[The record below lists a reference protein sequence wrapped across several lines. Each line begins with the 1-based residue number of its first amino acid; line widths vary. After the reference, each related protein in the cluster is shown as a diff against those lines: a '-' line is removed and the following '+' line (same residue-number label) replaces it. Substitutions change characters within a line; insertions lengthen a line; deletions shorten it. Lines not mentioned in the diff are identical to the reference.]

1 MSPADQATVLI
12 DGHQVRL
19 SSLDKVIYPE
29 SGTTKGEILHYYV
42 SIAPVLLPQLALRPV
57 TRVRWPDGTAGPSFF
72 EKNLPAGAP
81 DWVSSVVLP
90 APGSQRDAETVRYPL
105 VDDLATLVW
114 LANLAALE
122 LHVPQWRL
130 APAYPTPSTSP
141 ITPAGRAANATAPT
155 ATQPLAAPPDRLVID
170 LDPGPPAGLAECA
183 RVALLVRPALIARGY
198 RAIVPVT
205 SGSKGLQLYARRA
218 WVEAGEPNEVGSTA
232 DDARE
237 VATELAREHPNLV
250 LAQMKRSLRPGKV
263 FLDWSQ
269 NHPVKTTICP
279 YSLRGKNPL
288 PWAAAPRRWDEIEA
302 GANGGPLTQLQYAEV
317 LRRVERDGDFMAALD
332 DVDTER
338 KPRRRGAQK

>member
-12 DGHQVRL
+12 DGRQVRL
-19 SSLDKVIYPE
+19 SSLDKVIYPG

-42 SIAPVLLPQLALRPV
+42 TIAPVLLPQLARRPV
-57 TRVRWPDGTAGPSFF
+57 TRVRWPNGTAGPSFF

-90 APGSQRDAETVRYPL
+90 APGSRRDTETVRYPL
-105 VDDLATLVW
+105 VDNLATLVW

-130 APAYPTPSTSP
+130 DP
-141 ITPAGRAANATAPT
+141 GQAT
-155 ATQPLAAPPDRLVID
+155 AAPPDRLVID
-170 LDPGPPAGLAECA
+170 LDPGPPAGLPECA

-198 RAIVPVT
+198 QAIVPVT
-205 SGSKGLQLYARRA
+205 SGSKGLQLYATRA
-218 WVEAGEPNEVGSTA
+218 PSDTAAPNGALSTA
-232 DDARE
+232 DDARQ
-237 VATELAREHPNLV
+237 VAEELARENPNLV

-288 PWAAAPRRWDEIEA
+288 PWAAAPRRWEEIEA
-302 GANGGPLTQLQYAEV
+302 GANGAPFTQLQYAEV
-317 LRRVERDGDFMAALD
+317 LRRVERDGDFMAELD
-332 DVDTER
+332 DAGSEHTP
-338 KPRRRGAQK
+338 PRRAAQK